1 MNIFQKRNTY
11 SLLALF
17 LILAGEILSLIAI
30 RHNYDWQ
37 TWGPWVGM
45 VLGLIILLWLVG
57 WCLHVRFGFKSII
70 VTKLLANAISPR
82 KLGVVYLLF
91 FAIHIGW
98 LTNATMSLF
107 MPKESLY
114 HVGTNMLVCVV
125 GMGLLICFFPNGRQ
139 KKIGCPTKVFVSGI
153 SEIKVPWTKNP
164 SDLNLRPL
172 ARELQHTEDD
182 SENCELL
189 ILMSDFNKA
198 SNEQISLS
206 VRSVLDFIGLKAI
219 SLDGLS
225 TEQQIKTLIR
235 EVVKQEFPKKKWVD
249 QMAIEFSIP
258 CNYDNFS
265 DCFRALSPLV
275 EAKDDDNHRLIFNLS
290 PGTGIV
296 GSLMTLLAVDGD
308 RELFYYRQE
317 KSDKISDIDRL
328 QPVNKSDIPLKNLL
342 SQALETLNNE

>member
-1 MNIFQKRNTY
+1 MKFFYKRNAY
-11 SLLALF
+11 SLLALL
-17 LILAGEILSLIAI
+17 LILVGEILSLIAI
-30 RHNYDWQ
+30 RHNYDWH
-37 TWGPWVGM
+37 TWGPGVAI
-45 VLGLIILLWLVG
+45 VFGLIILLWLIG
-57 WCLHVRFGFKSII
+57 WLLHVRFGFRSII

-82 KLGVVYLLF
+82 WLGVVYLLF

-107 MPKESLY
+107 MPKEPFCE
-114 HVGTNMLVCVV
+114 VGTNMLVCVV
-125 GMGLLICFFPNGRQ
+125 GMGLLIWFFPNGRQ
-139 KKIGCPTKVFVSGI
+139 KKTGNPTKVFVSGI
-153 SEIKVPWTKNP
+153 SEIKIPWTKNP

-172 ARELQHTEDD
+172 ARALQHTEDD

-206 VRSVLDFIGLKAI
+206 VRSVLDFIGQKAI